1 MRKIFFFI
9 KLIITIT
16 FIFSLTSCEEMI
28 NAMLNSDSPTVTMS
42 QGTHTNSIDISWTA
56 PSKDNITILS
66 YNIRYGTSEFALGS
80 ATNVGLAT
88 TYSIPASNATY
99 YYAEVQAIYRDDV
112 TNKEETSNWSN
123 TAKGFAM
130 DSTKLTWLTSSTQ
143 WDLPSSIENW
153 FTTMLQKGYT
163 YTFIG
168 IQNDTEIEVYKEGD
182 ISSPLQILTTLGT
195 GLTWRCTET
204 GNNGKFYF
212 KVKRGSVTSMY
223 VSFSNK

>member
-1 MRKIFFFI
+1 MKKIFFIVKLFFI
-9 KLIITIT
+9 GA

-56 PSKDNITILS
+56 PSKKDITILS
-66 YNIRYGTSEFALGS
+66 YNIRYGTSEFALGT

-99 YYAEVQAIYRDDV
+99 YYAEVQAIYRDDI
-112 TNKEETSNWSN
+112 TNKEETSNWSS

-130 DSTKLTWLTSSTQ
+130 DSTKLTWLSYSTQ
-143 WDLPSSIENW
+143 WNLPSSIENW
-153 FTTMLQKGYT
+153 FTTMMQKGYT

-168 IQNDTEIEVYKEGD
+168 ISNTTEIEIYKEGD
-182 ISSPLQILTTLGT
+182 ISSPVKTLSTSGT
-195 GLTWRCTET
+195 AISWTCNET
-204 GNNGKFYF
+204 GNYGKFYF